1 MRKLLLNTINEIEN
15 KITKKKIP
23 SKFKKI
29 DGFLIG
35 IIKIIDLIIAITY
48 RLIIFLIFVYI
59 IVFITLTIFYS
70 LRS

>member
-48 RLIIFLIFVYI
+48 
-59 IVFITLTIFYS
+59 
-70 LRS
+70 